1 MNAIISRLQ
10 ELHPEVIN
18 PFLERLSLSRN
29 RGHMPGLL
37 LNGKQIEKIIKEDN
51 LLILTDMLTKAK
63 SKYLIAV
70 EYLRCLRALHSL
82 MVSKLL
88 NPQYKTII
96 NEFRVLF
103 DKCFR
108 MGLVTETPKCHI
120 LYCHLEE
127 WFDERKE
134 TLWWADTSGEVTIMF
149 NGEIHLIHFI
159 LQGVSL
165 YTQDFVAQTKST
177 IVQYHILWD
186 LIVI

>member
-1 MNAIISRLQ
+1 
-10 ELHPEVIN
+10 
-18 PFLERLSLSRN
+18 
-29 RGHMPGLL
+29 MPGLL

-159 LQGVSL
+159 YLLTYQKMSSAMTLMMTLMIQSTLIFSRRFASL
-165 YTQDFVAQTKST
+165 MKFCQDK
-177 IVQYHILWD
+177 
-186 LIVI
+186 